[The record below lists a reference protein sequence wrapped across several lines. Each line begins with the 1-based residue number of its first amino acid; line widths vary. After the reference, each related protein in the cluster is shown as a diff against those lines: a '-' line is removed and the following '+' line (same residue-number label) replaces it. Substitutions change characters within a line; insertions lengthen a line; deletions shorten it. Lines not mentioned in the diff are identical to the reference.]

1 MMGLH
6 LSARDKRALKALAIA
21 IGVAAIWLGHDA
33 TTTSSPPTASI
44 EALEQRYML
53 AREKAARLPGRERDA
68 RTLVRAL
75 QVLESRLL
83 AAESPS
89 LAQAEI
95 RSIST
100 KLLSEAG
107 IGSPASAFGSA
118 GSSTDSYIGIPLDLE
133 FVCRTD
139 QFVSFM
145 AGLAGAGPILATR
158 DVRISVE
165 SAEAKT
171 IRVQLTVEGYLR
183 SDGTE
188 PPVPEIARGLD
199 EG

>member
-1 MMGLH
+1 MTGFH
-6 LSARDKRALKALAIA
+6 LAARDKRALKALAIA
-21 IGVAAIWLGHDA
+21 LGVAAIWLGQDA
-33 TTTSSPPTASI
+33 ISTSSSPTASI

-53 AREKAARLPGRERDA
+53 VREKAARQPGRERDA
-68 RTLVRAL
+68 RSLVRAL
-75 QVLESRLL
+75 RFLESRLL
-83 AAESPS
+83 EAESPS

-100 KLLSEAG
+100 RLLSDAG
-107 IGSPASAFGSA
+107 VGSPVSTFGSA
-118 GSSTDSYIGIPLDLE
+118 GSGTDSYIAIPLDLE

-139 QFVSFM
+139 QLISFM

-171 IRVQLTVEGYLR
+171 IRVRLTVEGYLR

-188 PPVPEIARGLD
+188 PPVREIARGAD

>member
-1 MMGLH
+1 MIGLD
-6 LSARDKRALKALAIA
+6 LSPRDKRALKALAIA
-21 IGVAAIWLGHDA
+21 LGVAAIWLGHNA
-33 TTTSSPPTASI
+33 MSTGSSPTASI

-53 AREKAARLPGRERDA
+53 ARGKAAREPGRERDA
-68 RTLVRAL
+68 RILVRSL
-75 QVLESRLL
+75 QILESRLL

-100 KLLSEAG
+100 TLLSEAG
-107 IGSPASAFGSA
+107 IGSPVSAFGSA
-118 GSSTDSYIGIPLDLE
+118 GSGTDSYIGIPLDLE

-139 QFVSFM
+139 QLVSFM

-165 SAEAKT
+165 SIEAKT
-171 IRVQLTVEGYLR
+171 IRVRLTVEGYLR

-188 PPVPEIARGLD
+188 PPVPGIARGAD

>member
-1 MMGLH
+1 MGLH

-33 TTTSSPPTASI
+33 TKKGSPPAASI

-53 AREKAARLPGRERDA
+53 AREKAARQPGRERDA

-75 QVLESRLL
+75 QILESRLL

-100 KLLSEAG
+100 KLLSDAG
-107 IGSPASAFGSA
+107 IGSPVSAFGSA
-118 GSSTDSYIGIPLDLE
+118 GSGTDSYIGIPLDLE

-139 QFVSFM
+139 QLVSFL

-158 DVRISVE
+158 DVRVSVE

-188 PPVPEIARGLD
+188 PPVPEIARGSD